1 MKFYDCAT
9 APSPRRVRIFA
20 AEKGLALDTVQVDLQ
35 AGEQFS
41 EAFRALNP
49 DCVVPVL
56 ELDDGTCLTEVMG
69 ICRYLEVVQPEP
81 PLFGSGAVEEG
92 LVMGWN
98 SKVEQQGLLAMA
110 EAFRNSVPGL
120 KGRALTGP
128 VEYEQIPELA
138 ARGRQRVLDF
148 MARLDECLGKSEF
161 VAGAT
166 YSVADI
172 TALVFVDFAR
182 RGKVTPAEDL
192 PNLERWHASVS
203 SRPSAAA

>member
-81 PLFGSGAVEEG
+81 PLFGSGAVEKG

-138 ARGRQRVLDF
+138 TRGRQRVLDF
-148 MARLDECLGKSEF
+148 MARLDERLGKSEF

>member
-20 AEKGLALDTVQVDLQ
+20 AEKGLALDTVQIDLQ

-69 ICRYLEVVQPEP
+69 ICRYLEVMQPEP

-92 LVMGWN
+92 LVMSWN

-138 ARGRQRVLDF
+138 ARGKQRVLDF
-148 MARLDECLGKSEF
+148 MARLDERLAQCEF
-161 VAGAT
+161 LAGAT

-182 RGKVTPAEDL
+182 RGKVTPATDL

-203 SRPSAAA
+203 TRPSAAA